1 MRLIDAD
8 ALIDV
13 LTQRCCKNCDKRMGT
28 KNGKRRMIYEIGEAP
43 CRACYV
49 DDVKM
54 ELDEAPTINEKKI
67 IKDFLL
73 KCSKICNDDCDKCPM
88 YIQRAYDEKLCFFDF
103 FDNFQF
109 LDNVRKLDD
118 VITGVLDYEAN

>member
-8 ALIDV
+8 ALKEVI
-13 LTQRCCKNCDKRMGT
+13 CDNVYPVTDYINSRDYGMFWTGGIEKA
-28 KNGKRRMIYEIGEAP
+28 I
-43 CRACYV
+43 
-49 DDVKM
+49 
-54 ELDEAPTINEKKI
+54 DEAPTINEKKI

-109 LDNVRKLDD
+109 LDNVRKMDD
-118 VITGVLDYEAN
+118 VITGVLDYEVN